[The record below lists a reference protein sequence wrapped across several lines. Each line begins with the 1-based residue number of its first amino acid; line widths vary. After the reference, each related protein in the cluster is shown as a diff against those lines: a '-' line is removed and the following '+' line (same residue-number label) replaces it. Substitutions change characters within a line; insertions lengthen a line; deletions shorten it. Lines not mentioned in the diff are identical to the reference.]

1 MRSEFVRGAA
11 AAAVAG
17 WIAASALAQD
27 RGSAACSGEIS
38 SALLGTLP
46 GDAAYRVDL
55 YDDSVEN
62 VRFRDAFLA
71 ALSRSG
77 RRTADNGTLVV
88 TFDAETY
95 DAGAPTPA
103 ERTRGRLAPLADDMS
118 STGSDLDR
126 LSNVEPRRR
135 GGGPREQAH
144 VNVLVRNQ
152 DTGHV
157 VWTADVYCRA
167 LDGTR
172 DQIVESILRAVIGVL
187 GRTVARQ
194 PM

>member
-1 MRSEFVRGAA
+1 MRSELVRGAA
-11 AAAVAG
+11 AVAVAG
-17 WIAASALAQD
+17 LVAASALAQD
-27 RGSAACSGEIS
+27 RGSSACSGEIS

-46 GDAAYRVDL
+46 ADAAYRVDL

-77 RRTADNGTLVV
+77 RRTDESGTLVV

-95 DAGAPTPA
+95 DAGPPSLD

-118 STGSDLDR
+118 PTGSDLDR
-126 LSNVEPRRR
+126 LSNREPRRR
-135 GGGPREQAH
+135 GGSREQAH
-144 VNVLVRNQ
+144 VNVKVRNQ
-152 DTGHV
+152 ETGQV
-157 VWTADVYCRA
+157 LWTADAYCRELA
-167 LDGTR
+167 GTR
-172 DQIVESILRAVIGVL
+172 DQIVDSIIRAVIGVL
-187 GRTVARQ
+187 GRTVARL